1 MVEEQRTIAERGN
14 ARLDAVVPINSP
26 ATEGPPT
33 SPATTV
39 VVGWLLIAAVNA
51 CFIMMEPLPP
61 GGVSV
66 RITHLLFD
74 VGQALAAGLLCG
86 VAVSA
91 FQRCAPHHR
100 FMGLSVATAVSVGI
114 GLAVLPDD
122 LMGLTALLVGP
133 GRSRVWVWLVSG
145 ACSMVIPAGMLA
157 GRIFRRPKLRWVGF
171 GLGAGLATANN
182 VLLPGDYPGIH
193 LVVSLAAA
201 TVAASSL
208 VGAVLPERV
217 HKMCEAVPKIVRRVA
232 LGIVAAAALIAVV
245 IQPSHRVRTQMSR
258 IDGATIPRL
267 VVGGHALVSFLFS
280 SESAAEARGQ
290 WLKSRKHA
298 PDVAPSNLG
307 LVDRNELIVVMVTI
321 DSMRAELMT
330 DRTYAA
336 RLPRLWA
343 LAAESTYFSQMES
356 IGAGT
361 VATYSQV
368 FTAKHMFQLK
378 WTRSQPTPLM
388 PKTQPMIHDDPSVR
402 FTELLSAAGIRTV
415 TYANYAPLHP
425 ETGMLRGF
433 DEATFIHPESD
444 DQRFALAKETIDA
457 TVERISKHDGGRMF
471 LFVHLI
477 DPHRPYD
484 AAGDKGNKFDSYV
497 AEVAL
502 CGIAIERVVKALK
515 DRGFWER
522 TVFISGSD
530 HGEGF
535 SKHKGLRAHNTALYE
550 EVIHVP
556 MFFRVPGLEGKV
568 NDTMV
573 SLIDLGPTIL
583 DLFGLPTPGE
593 YMGQSLV
600 PALAG
605 KEVKLTRPILASTLK
620 QFRKTALYQ
629 PPFKLIV
636 NDRNKTAEVYDLS
649 KDPDE
654 RDNLADTMADKMLKD
669 LNALRS
675 VHRPH

>member
-1 MVEEQRTIAERGN
+1 M
-14 ARLDAVVPINSP
+14 
-26 ATEGPPT
+26 TEGRPL

-39 VVGWLLIAAVNA
+39 VVGWLLIALVNA
-51 CFIMMEPLPP
+51 CFVVMEPLPL

-66 RITHLLFD
+66 RVEHLLFD
-74 VGQALAAGLLCG
+74 LGQALAAGLLCG
-86 VAVSA
+86 VAVNA
-91 FQRCAPHHR
+91 FQRWAPRRH
-100 FMGLSVATAVSVGI
+100 FAGLSVVTALSVII
-114 GLAVLPDD
+114 GLVVLPGD
-122 LMGLTALLVGP
+122 LKGFAAWLVGP
-133 GRSRVWVWLVSG
+133 GRSRVWVWLVSA
-145 ACSMVIPAGMLA
+145 ACSLVIPAAMLA
-157 GRIFRRPKLRWVGF
+157 GRIFRRPRLRWLAF
-171 GLGAGLATANN
+171 GSGAALATANN

-201 TVAASSL
+201 TIAASSL
-208 VGAVLPERV
+208 VGAIVPERV
-217 HKMCEAVPKIVRRVA
+217 HKMRDAVPKNARRVA
-232 LGIVAAAALIAVV
+232 LGIVVVAALLAVV
-245 IQPSHRVRTQMSR
+245 IQPSHRVRVEMSR
-258 IDGATIPRL
+258 IDGATISRL
-267 VVGGHALVSFLFS
+267 VVRGHALVSSLFLS
-280 SESAAEARGQ
+280 DSVAEARGQ
-290 WLKSRKHA
+290 WLKSRKDA
-298 PDVAPSNLG
+298 PNLAPSNLG
-307 LVDRNELIVVMVTI
+307 LVDSDQLIVVMITI

-330 DRTYAA
+330 DPKYAA

-356 IGAGT
+356 TGAGT
-361 VATYSQV
+361 VATYSQI
-368 FTAKHMFQLK
+368 FTGKHMFQLK
-378 WTRSQPTPLM
+378 WKQSQPTPLM
-388 PKTQPMIHDDPSVR
+388 PKTQPMIHEDESVR

-415 TYANYAPLHP
+415 TFANYAPLHP
-425 ETGMLRGF
+425 ETGMLRGI
-433 DEATFIHPESD
+433 DEATFVHPESD
-444 DQRFALAKETIDA
+444 DQMFALAKETIDA
-457 TVERISKHDGGRMF
+457 TVERIEKHDGGRMF

-484 AAGDKGNKFDSYV
+484 AAGDKGNKFDNYV
-497 AEVAL
+497 AEIAL
-502 CGIAIERVVKALK
+502 CGVAIERVVKALK
-515 DRGFWER
+515 EHGFWER

-535 SKHKGLRAHNTALYE
+535 SKHKGLRAHNTHLYE

-568 NDTMV
+568 IDTMV
-573 SLIDLGPTIL
+573 SAMDLGPTIL
-583 DLFGLPTPGE
+583 DLFGLQTPGE

-605 KEVKLTRPILASTLK
+605 EGVNLSRPILASTLK
-620 QFRKTALYQ
+620 RFRKTALYQ

-654 RDNLADTMADKMLKD
+654 RDNLADTMADEMLKH